1 MLTIKD
7 LELVRCVAGSGSL
20 TVAAKQLHVSQ
31 SAVSQRLTNLQ
42 ARMNVTLI
50 ERRDGLMRLTAAG
63 DRVLAASKV
72 VANELRAT
80 MRDVRKLSRQA
91 DEQLRIATQC
101 YTCYRWLPFVIKGMR
116 DDFPSLSVD
125 VVPEATDAPYDAL
138 RDNQID
144 VALVSNPD
152 SDSEFFEQ
160 ELFSD
165 ELFAVMAET
174 HELAKKTHLDPDHFG
189 DQTLILYT
197 GAKHAI
203 VENVLTPAEIVPR
216 KIIQVRITEAIIELA
231 RSGQG
236 IAVIAGWALDDIGD
250 ADGLAAV
257 RVTKSGFTRRWRAV
271 VGHDRDQDHIN
282 AFVEHVRATGA
293 VIQRRAWRKKLRA
306 GHRQ

>member
-20 TVAAKQLHVSQ
+20 TAAAKQLHVSQ

-42 ARMNVTLI
+42 ARMDVTLI

-72 VANELRAT
+72 VANELEAT
-80 MRDVRKLSRQA
+80 MRDVRKLARQT

-116 DDFPSLSVD
+116 NDFPSLSVD
-125 VVPEATDAPYDAL
+125 VVPEATDVPYDAL
-138 RDNQID
+138 RENRID

-152 SDSEFFEQ
+152 SNSEFFEQ
-160 ELFSD
+160 ELFFD
-165 ELFAVMAET
+165 ELFAVMSET
-174 HELAKKTHLDPDHFG
+174 HELANQKHLDADHFV

-197 GAKHAI
+197 GNKHAI
-203 VENVLTPAEIVPR
+203 MENVLRPAEVVPR
-216 KIIQVRITEAIIELA
+216 KIIQIRITEAIIELA

-236 IAVIAGWALDDIGD
+236 IAIIAGWALDDIGE
-250 ADGLAAV
+250 ADGLAAI
-257 RVTKSGFTRRWRAV
+257 RITKGGFTRSWRAV
-271 VGHDRDQDHIN
+271 VREDRNQDHVN
-282 AFVEHVRATGA
+282 SFLEHVRATGA
-293 VIQRRAWRKKLRA
+293 AIQRRGWRMKLRA
-306 GHRQ
+306 VHRQ